1 MAVTEDQYRADQQAR
16 AALTAQQLKVTEQSQ
31 PTPTQ
36 EENDLL
42 RLGLMHPDD
51 KANPDNPEMP
61 PVEVQRALLE
71 KAQPAPSNRP
81 PLPQGG
87 TGGAPAAGAPSNVD
101 VPNLSG
107 NGAVGETL
115 TCTMGNWQG
124 EPTGY
129 SYAWKSDGADIGG
142 ASGSTYV
149 AAAGDAGKSI
159 TCVVTATNA
168 AGSTTA
174 PPSNAISVSGG
185 ESGTRMTGGS
195 SRAR

>member
-1 MAVTEDQYRADQQAR
+1 MAVTEEQYRADQQAR

-61 PVEVQRALLE
+61 SLAAQQALLQ

-129 SYAWKSDGADIGG
+129 AYDWKSDGTAIGG
-142 ASGSTYV
+142 ASGNTYV
-149 AAAGDAGKSI
+149 VAADDAGKSI

-168 AGSTTA
+168 GGSTEA
-174 PPSNAISVSGG
+174 SPSNAVQVAGNGG
-185 ESGTRMTGGS
+185 ASRMTGGS

>member
-1 MAVTEDQYRADQQAR
+1 MAVTEEQYRADQEAR
-16 AALTAQQLKVTEQSQ
+16 AALTKKTLEVTEQNQ

-51 KANPDNPEMP
+51 KASPQNPEMP
-61 PVEVQRALLE
+61 PVAVQQAALRH
-71 KAQPAPSNRP
+71 AQQTAAVPDRPTPAP
-81 PLPQGG
+81 
-87 TGGAPAAGAPSNVD
+87 GAPSNVD

-115 TCTMGNWQG
+115 TCTMGNWHG

-129 SYAWKSDGADIGG
+129 AYDWKSDGTAISG
-142 ASGSTYV
+142 ASGNTYV
-149 AAAGDAGKSI
+149 VAAGDAGKSI

-168 AGSTTA
+168 AGSTEA
-174 PPSNAISVSGG
+174 PPSNAVQVAGNGG
-185 ESGTRMTGGS
+185 ASRMTGGG
-195 SRAR
+195 RAR